1 MYGFTAYS
9 PEGYFA
15 YQEILEVPGA
25 RQPVVRD
32 VDFDSG
38 GNAAVG
44 ASARGGASGMIIGIL
59 LLDRGGRQTSYIDT
73 GRYLPTHLAIAPD
86 GSIWTLGWQRDA
98 VSTVERVAQ
107 PDREDYKLVRHF
119 SADGKQ
125 LNAYLPRSPFP
136 RGIEPALPAAGVSM
150 AVTQDKVA
158 LSRCREKPVPMPSGW
173 SRTGTATCS
182 SALE

>member
-1 MYGFTAYS
+1 MPNEELFLGFLCSLCALHAEQPVRELTTQAVPFTSSVIPLFRHGYLILFPPPEGPTALRWSIMYGFTAYS

-44 ASARGGASGMIIGIL
+44 VSARGGASGMISGIL
-59 LLDRGGRQTSYIDT
+59 LLDRGGRQTSYNDT

-86 GSIWTLGWQRDA
+86 GSIWTLRLAARRCLDC
-98 VSTVERVAQ
+98 
-107 PDREDYKLVRHF
+107 
-119 SADGKQ
+119 
-125 LNAYLPRSPFP
+125 
-136 RGIEPALPAAGVSM
+136 RGCCPA
-150 AVTQDKVA
+150 
-158 LSRCREKPVPMPSGW
+158 
-173 SRTGTATCS
+173 
-182 SALE
+182 